1 MATLG
6 QWLEGLFGFL
16 GPLGTLVGLFVVFV
30 ADAAVVPTLPELAFV
45 LSYSYRAAG
54 FTPLSWAILLVSMA
68 LAGEAI
74 GNTLLYLLVR
84 RVFVARGHMPRI
96 LSNAMRRWT
105 QFLVVRD
112 ERIIL
117 VNRVAPVVPF
127 VGAFIATLG
136 WSYPKSL
143 TYILVG
149 AAAKYSFLLGLIA
162 YLDLVYNP
170 TTATIITVATVLVL
184 VGVSLLASIIVRRR
198 MEARPEKTR

>member
-170 TTATIITVATVLVL
+170 TTATLITVATVLVL
-184 VGVSLLASIIVRRR
+184 VGVSLLASIVVRRR
-198 MEARPEKTR
+198 MEARPAKTR

>member
-6 QWLEGLFGFL
+6 QWLEGLFGFF
-16 GPLGTLVGLFVVFV
+16 GPLGTLLGLLIVFV
-30 ADAAVVPTLPELAFV
+30 ADAAIVPTLPELAFV

-54 FTPLSWAILLVSMA
+54 FDPLSWAILLVSMA

-74 GNTLLYLLVR
+74 GNTLLYLFVR
-84 RVFVARGHMPRI
+84 RVLVERGRMPRV

-105 QFLVVRD
+105 GFLVVRD

-162 YLDLVYNP
+162 FLDLVYVP
-170 TTATIITVATVLVL
+170 ETATLITVATVLVL
-184 VGVSLLASIIVRRR
+184 VVVSLAASIIVRRR
-198 MEARPEKTR
+198 MGTRPGGPG

>member
-1 MATLG
+1 MATVG
-6 QWLEGLFGFL
+6 QWLEGLFSFL
-16 GPLGTLVGLFVVFV
+16 GPLGTLVGLLVVFV

-45 LSYSYRAAG
+45 LAYSYRAAG

-74 GNTLLYLLVR
+74 GNTLLYLFVR
-84 RVFVARGHMPRI
+84 RVLVARGHMPRI
-96 LSNAMRRWT
+96 LSNAMHRWT

-127 VGAFIATLG
+127 VGAFIAALG
-136 WSYPKSL
+136 WSYPRSL
-143 TYILVG
+143 AYILIG

-162 YLDLVYNP
+162 FLDLVYVP
-170 TTATIITVATVLVL
+170 ATATLITVATVLVL

-198 MEARPEKTR
+198 MEPRPGNSP